1 MSRFARGEL
10 PRPSGF
16 LGDHSKFIHSSLI
29 LVWLIGFD
37 IFDFGFI
44 FQIKSPKK
52 WWPQRWTAAM
62 PATSC
67 RRFGVISQLEE
78 RRVDRVGP
86 GQDGKHEYSHFHI
99 MYIFKYEY
107 MINIMRAYYRCMST
121 TCLQHVYNMSTT
133 YCWWSVCIVFVDWK
147 YSNFYQI
154 SIVTGGISLLEMY
167 RRVGDP
173 FWALRRGY
181 MKSIKSG
188 KPNHRARMVLTQHLA
203 IVGDNEKESSAIV
216 LSFFTVLI

>member
-1 MSRFARGEL
+1 MNPGCHIQGDRTSTCRGL
-10 PRPSGF
+10 PGVNCLGLRVF

-37 IFDFGFI
+37 IFDFGSFS
-44 FQIKSPKK
+44 KSKARRSDDLSDEL
-52 WWPQRWTAAM
+52 QAM

-107 MINIMRAYYRCMST
+107 MINIWEHIIVCMST

-133 YCWWSVCIVFVDWK
+133 CLQHVYNILLMECLYSVCRLKILQFL
-147 YSNFYQI
+147 SNFY
-154 SIVTGGISLLEMY
+154 S
-167 RRVGDP
+167 
-173 FWALRRGY
+173 
-181 MKSIKSG
+181 
-188 KPNHRARMVLTQHLA
+188 
-203 IVGDNEKESSAIV
+203 
-216 LSFFTVLI
+216 

>member
-1 MSRFARGEL
+1 MTSSRNYIEIITSSWNEPRVSHPRWQDEHMSRFARGEL

-78 RRVDRVGP
+78 RRVDGVGP
-86 GQDGKHEYSHFHI
+86 GQDGKHEYSHVHI

-107 MINIMRAYYRCMST
+107 MINIWELIDA
-121 TCLQHVYNMSTT
+121 CLQHVYNILLMECL
-133 YCWWSVCIVFVDWK
+133 YSVCRLKILILQFL
-147 YSNFYQI
+147 SNFYSYWWYI
-154 SIVTGGISLLEMY
+154 L
-167 RRVGDP
+167 VG
-173 FWALRRGY
+173 
-181 MKSIKSG
+181 
-188 KPNHRARMVLTQHLA
+188 NV
-203 IVGDNEKESSAIV
+203 
-216 LSFFTVLI
+216 